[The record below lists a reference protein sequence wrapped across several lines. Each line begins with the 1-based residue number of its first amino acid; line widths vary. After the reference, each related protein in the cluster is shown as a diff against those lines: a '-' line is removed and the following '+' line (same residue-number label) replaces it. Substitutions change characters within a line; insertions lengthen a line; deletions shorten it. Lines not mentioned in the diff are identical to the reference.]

1 MITSD
6 HIFAKKI
13 IVGVFLMKTFINA
26 MKDQVQFIIE
36 MDLKTQTEI
45 GIGLVRNDEYIG
57 LYFNLTAWNIKKPSN
72 VIQLSLRKG
81 S

>member
-1 MITSD
+1 MNLRNET
-6 HIFAKKI
+6 
-13 IVGVFLMKTFINA
+13 
-26 MKDQVQFIIE
+26 
-36 MDLKTQTEI
+36 DL
-45 GIGLVRNDEYIG
+45 GIGLVRNEDYVG

>member
-1 MITSD
+1 
-6 HIFAKKI
+6 
-13 IVGVFLMKTFINA
+13 
-26 MKDQVQFIIE
+26 

-72 VIQLSLRKG
+72 VIQLSLRQGFLIIKIYKI
-81 S
+81 SLKNNFDDQAMLKLIKSPF

>member
-1 MITSD
+1 
-6 HIFAKKI
+6 
-13 IVGVFLMKTFINA
+13 MKTFMNA
-26 MKDQVQFIIE
+26 MLDQVQFIIE